1 MAGFHI
7 GVRGKA
13 AGQIVRCDARE
24 GACKLTGADGEPTP
38 HFASLADG
46 EAFLAQQENAE
57 KGGFTPAAN
66 SNTDATGGDTGASDE
81 NTDSTDNTVD
91 YDDTAADAL
100 QSHNDALEH
109 FERVTGKL
117 ETLNSNRDWFSQYIV
132 SPSGDIPSPHLFPT
146 TADKI
151 KLLQQADTYYTAAN
165 EAEESLRTIARSLQS
180 TIGRNAALALTAE
193 VHRLTHQEGEVGDL
207 LRDLDSKGLLKVMV
221 IPKPNKGE
229 HTISFSP
236 DWETEDD
243 DEKRTLLEQ
252 ASENL
257 RATMGAYPQ
266 DTLKAM
272 TTYAFKDQTD
282 ESVWPWTSFYLLYTN
297 KFRTIQDAKI
307 YRNMQSFASIMLAGF
322 DDSIS
327 EYKKTESDLYTFVEN
342 AAKAYNKTQER
353 SQE

>member
-13 AGQIVRCDARE
+13 AGQIVRCTARE
-24 GACKLTGADGEPTP
+24 GSCKLTGADGEPTP

-46 EAFLAQQENAE
+46 EAYLAEQENAD
-57 KGGFTPAAN
+57 KGGFTPAAS
-66 SNTDATGGDTGASDE
+66 SNADVTGGDTGASDAALG
-81 NTDSTDNTVD
+81 DADATVN
-91 YDDTAADAL
+91 YDETITDAL

-109 FERVTGKL
+109 LERVTGNL
-117 ETLNSNRDWFSQYIV
+117 ETLNKNRDWFSQYIV
-132 SPSGDIPSPHLFPT
+132 SPSGDIPNPHLFPT

-151 KLLQQADTYYTAAN
+151 KLLQQADAYYAAAN

-180 TIGRNAALALTAE
+180 TIGRNAALALTSE

-207 LRDLDSKGLLKVMV
+207 LRNLDSKGLLKVIV

-236 DWETEDD
+236 DWETKDD
-243 DEKRTLLEQ
+243 NEKRALLNQ
-252 ASENL
+252 ASEKL
-257 RATMGAYPQ
+257 RETMREYPQ

-282 ESVWPWTSFYLLYTN
+282 ESVWHYDTFYLLYTN
-297 KFRTIQDAKI
+297 KFRSVQDAKI
-307 YRNMQSFASIMLAGF
+307 HRNMQSFASFMLAGF
-322 DDSIS
+322 DDSIGA
-327 EYKKTESDLYTFVEN
+327 YKKAESDLYAFVEN
-342 AAKAYNKTQER
+342 AAEAYNKAQEH
-353 SQE
+353 SWE